1 MKELSI
7 TLANLYKIYGIN
19 GVHEKLMIFCNDNTS
34 MIKYVSFKLFTK
46 YLSMSIE
53 NIRNEEREVTPVG
66 TGLHFKLNLKRYL
79 CNCIK
84 TRYDMISSTSI

>member
-1 MKELSI
+1 
-7 TLANLYKIYGIN
+7 
-19 GVHEKLMIFCNDNTS
+19 

-66 TGLHFKLNLKRYL
+66 TGLHFKLNYIHLYL
-79 CNCIK
+79 NAI
-84 TRYDMISSTSI
+84 YAIA

>member
-1 MKELSI
+1 
-7 TLANLYKIYGIN
+7 
-19 GVHEKLMIFCNDNTS
+19 

-66 TGLHFKLNLKRYL
+66 TGLHFKI
-79 CNCIK
+79 CIK
-84 TRYDMISSTSI
+84 TLFMQLHKNEI